1 MLARD
6 AGAAK
11 RKLRQGTQEGN
22 MLEAVGLSSREI
34 TVYQAL
40 MTRPG
45 ADAARLAADCGMTE
59 TQTAGV
65 LLRLVQDGLAV
76 RHGRPP
82 RYEAA
87 APDVAL
93 GELIGRQEERLSAA
107 RTEMHRLTQLFR
119 DAGATQDEGAAIEV
133 VSGGAAVALRISRL
147 YDAAQREVRC
157 LDRPPYPQRAFERPQ
172 APARQHR
179 DGVGYRTV
187 YSREALAWPGRFQG
201 DVLAGAASGEQA
213 RVRANL
219 PVKLVLADDAVAV
232 LPIPAEGAESAFV
245 IRSGALLRAL
255 AALFEHEWSQAVPLV
270 AGPRRSPDQLDQPD
284 ERTRSLLSLLAAGLT
299 DEAVSRALGW
309 SARTTQR
316 RISALLQELGVTTR
330 FQAGAA
336 ARDRGWL

>member
-1 MLARD
+1 
-6 AGAAK
+6 
-11 RKLRQGTQEGN
+11 

-40 MTRPG
+40 MARPG

-76 RHGRPP
+76 RHGRPA

-107 RTEMHRLTQLFR
+107 RTEMQRLTQLFR
-119 DAGATQDEGAAIEV
+119 DAGASQDEGAAVEV
-133 VSGGAAVALRISRL
+133 VCGGAAVALRISRL
-147 YDAAQREVRC
+147 YDAAQRQVRC
-157 LDRPPYPQRAFERPQ
+157 LDRPPYAQPPGAAQ
-172 APARQHR
+172 AHPVRR
-179 DGVGYRTV
+179 REGLVYRTV
-187 YSREALAWPGRFQG
+187 YSREALAWPGRFKD
-201 DVLAGAASGEQA
+201 DVLSGAASGEQA
-213 RVRANL
+213 RVRTQL
-219 PVKLVLADDAVAV
+219 PVKLVLADDTLAV
-232 LPIPAEGAESAFV
+232 LPTAADGGESAFV
-245 IRSGALLRAL
+245 IRSGALVQAL
-255 AALFEHEWSQAVPLV
+255 SALFEHEWSHALPLV
-270 AGPRRSPDQLDQPD
+270 AGPRRSPDQSDQPD
-284 ERTRSLLSLLAAGLT
+284 ERTRALLSLLAAGLT
-299 DEAVSRALGW
+299 DEALSRALGW

-316 RISALLQELGVTTR
+316 RISALLQELGVSTR

>member
-1 MLARD
+1 
-6 AGAAK
+6 
-11 RKLRQGTQEGN
+11 

-93 GELIGRQEERLSAA
+93 GELIGRQEERLTAA
-107 RTEMHRLTQLFR
+107 RTEMNRLTQLFR

-147 YDAAQREVRC
+147 YDTAQREVRC
-157 LDRPPYPQRAFERPQ
+157 LDRPPYPQRPFERAQQPS
-172 APARQHR
+172 RHKE
-179 DGVGYRTV
+179 GVGYRTV

-201 DVLAGAASGEQA
+201 DVLVGAASGEQA

-219 PVKLVLADDAVAV
+219 PVKLVLADETVAV
-232 LPIPAEGAESAFV
+232 LPMAADGAESAFV

-255 AALFEHEWSQAVPLV
+255 AALFEHEWSQGVPLV
-270 AGPRRSPDQLDQPD
+270 AGPRRSPDQIDQPD

>member
-1 MLARD
+1 
-6 AGAAK
+6 
-11 RKLRQGTQEGN
+11 

-107 RTEMHRLTQLFR
+107 KTEMHRLTQLFR
-119 DAGATQDEGAAIEV
+119 DAGATQDDGAAIEV

-147 YDAAQREVRC
+147 YDAAQRQVRC
-157 LDRPPYPQRAFERPQ
+157 FDRPPYPQRPGG
-172 APARQHR
+172 PAAQVRRR
-179 DGVGYRTV
+179 DELSYRTV
-187 YSREALAWPGRFQG
+187 YSREALAWPGRFQD
-201 DVLAGAASGEQA
+201 DVLPGASSGEQA

-219 PVKLVLADDAVAV
+219 PVKLVLADEALAV
-232 LPIPAEGAESAFV
+232 LPIAADGGESAFV
-245 IRSGALLRAL
+245 IRSCALLQAL
-255 AALFEHEWSQAVPLV
+255 SALFEHEWSHAVPLV
-270 AGPRRSPDQLDQPD
+270 AGPRRSPDQTDQPD
-284 ERTRSLLSLLAAGLT
+284 ERTRALLSLLAAGLT
-299 DEAVSRALGW
+299 DEALSRALGW

>member
-1 MLARD
+1 
-6 AGAAK
+6 
-11 RKLRQGTQEGN
+11 

-40 MTRPG
+40 MARPG
-45 ADAARLAADCGMTE
+45 ADAARLAADCGLAE

-65 LLRLVQDGLAV
+65 LLRLVQEGLAV

-107 RTEMHRLTQLFR
+107 RAEMHRLTQLFR
-119 DAGATQDEGAAIEV
+119 DAGAGPDEGAAIEV

-147 YDAAQREVRC
+147 HDLARREVRC
-157 LDRPPYPQRAFERPQ
+157 FDRPPYRQRPGERAERAQ
-172 APARQHR
+172 RQR
-179 DGVGYRTV
+179 RQREGVVYRTV
-187 YSREALAWPGRFQG
+187 YSRDALAWPGRFQ
-201 DVLAGAASGEQA
+201 DDILAGCAFGEQA
-213 RVRANL
+213 RVRASL
-219 PVKLVLADDAVAV
+219 PVTLLLADDALAV
-232 LPIPAEGAESAFV
+232 LPIAAEPAQTESAFV
-245 IRSGALLRAL
+245 IRSCALLPAL
-255 AALFEHEWSQAVPLV
+255 AALFEHEWAHAVPLV
-270 AGPRRSPDQLDQPD
+270 AGPRRAPEQIDQPD
-284 ERTRSLLSLLAAGLT
+284 ERTRALLSLLAAGLT
-299 DEAVSRALGW
+299 DEALSRALGW

-316 RISALLQELGVTTR
+316 RISALLHELGVTTR

>member
-1 MLARD
+1 
-6 AGAAK
+6 
-11 RKLRQGTQEGN
+11 

-45 ADAARLAADCGMTE
+45 ADASRLAADCGMTE
-59 TQTAGV
+59 TQIASA

-119 DAGATQDEGAAIEV
+119 DAGATQDEGAGIEV
-133 VSGGAAVALRISRL
+133 VSGSAAVALRISRL

-157 LDRPPYPQRAFERPQ
+157 FDRPPYPQPPHERTAHPI
-172 APARQHR
+172 RR
-179 DGVGYRTV
+179 KDGVGYRTI
-187 YSREALAWPGRFQG
+187 YSREALAWPGRFQD
-201 DVLAGAASGEQA
+201 DVLAAGATGEQA
-213 RVRANL
+213 RVRASL
-219 PVKLVLADDAVAV
+219 PVKLVLADDVLAV
-232 LPIPAEGAESAFV
+232 LPIPADGAHSAFV
-245 IRSGALLRAL
+245 IRSCALLKPL
-255 AALFEHEWSQAVPLV
+255 AALFEHEWSHAVPLV
-270 AGPRRSPDQLDQPD
+270 AGPRRSPDQVDQPD
-284 ERTRSLLSLLAAGLT
+284 ERTRALLSLLAAGLT

>member
-1 MLARD
+1 
-6 AGAAK
+6 
-11 RKLRQGTQEGN
+11 

-40 MTRPG
+40 MARPG
-45 ADAARLAADCGMTE
+45 ADAARVAADCGMTE

-107 RTEMHRLTQLFR
+107 RAEMHRLTQLFR
-119 DAGATQDEGAAIEV
+119 DAGAVADEGAAIEV
-133 VSGGAAVALRISRL
+133 VSGSAAVALRISRL
-147 YDAAQREVRC
+147 YDTAQREVRR
-157 LDRPPYPQRAFERPQ
+157 LDRPPYPRRPDGRAAHPVR
-172 APARQHR
+172 HK

-187 YSREALAWPGRFQG
+187 YSREALAWPGRFQD
-201 DVLAGAASGEQA
+201 DVLAEAASGEQS

-219 PVKLVLADDAVAV
+219 PVKLVLADDAAAV
-232 LPIPAEGAESAFV
+232 LPVPAGGAESALV
-245 IRSGALLRAL
+245 IRSGELLRAL
-255 AALFEHEWSQAVPLV
+255 GALFEHEWAHGVPLV
-270 AGPRRSPDQLDQPD
+270 AGPRRSPDQTGQPD
-284 ERTRSLLSLLAAGLT
+284 ERTRALLSLLAAGLT
-299 DEAVSRALGW
+299 DEALSRALGW